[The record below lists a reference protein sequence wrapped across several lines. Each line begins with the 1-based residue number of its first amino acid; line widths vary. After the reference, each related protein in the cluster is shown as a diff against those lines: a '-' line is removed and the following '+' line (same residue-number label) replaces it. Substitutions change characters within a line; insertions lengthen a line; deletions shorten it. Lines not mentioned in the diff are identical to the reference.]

1 MNEKCKEIGGNS
13 IFCQHIKQKK
23 GGVLYQLY
31 KIDVNKRCL
40 IGGRNE
46 TGYQLKFYSGRDSNA
61 VMTDYNI
68 LKLLHG
74 DTVNINGQDWTGIRI
89 RKS

>member
-1 MNEKCKEIGGNS
+1 MNEKSKVIAGNS
-13 IFCQHIKQKK
+13 IYCQHNKQKK

-31 KIDVNKRCL
+31 KIDASKRCL

-46 TGYQLKFYSGRDSNA
+46 TGYQLKFYSGRDSGA
-61 VMTDYNI
+61 VMTDYDI

-74 DTVNINGQDWTGIRI
+74 DTVNINGQDWTGIRKT
-89 RKS
+89 KS